1 MMEDEELLYM
11 NDDEME
17 KTFIRPAS
25 EAPKGTSK
33 KSTKTAFVKANKK
46 IDETNA
52 TDPEW
57 DPNVINGLLNNETVV
72 KALHE
77 LEQPEKE
84 IVKPMVDRFNN
95 VVVKKAEK

>member
-1 MMEDEELLYM
+1 M
-11 NDDEME
+11 
-17 KTFIRPAS
+17 
-25 EAPKGTSK
+25 
-33 KSTKTAFVKANKK
+33 
-46 IDETNA
+46 TNA

-57 DPNVINGLLNNETVV
+57 DPNVINGLLNNETIL

-84 IVKPMVDRFNN
+84 IVKPLVDRFNN